1 MSEQSPPIY
10 VVSGG
15 TGASA
20 EQVVYTVLAQFQG
33 SHVPV
38 ITIAHVHH
46 EAQVED
52 VVAQAASSGGT
63 IVHTLVDARL
73 RRMLAERAE
82 AQDVVAIDLMGP
94 LLEYLSTVL
103 GKEPLEH
110 PGLYRRLN
118 QPYFDRVAAIDYAI
132 AHDDG
137 KRPEEWSEAEMV
149 LVGVSRVGKTPLS
162 VYLSVLGWKVANV
175 PLIPEMDPPA
185 ALLDLDLRRVI
196 GLLMDPLR
204 LVSHRRERQRRLAA
218 PGLEA
223 YADLGADTE
232 EMEAARRLFRRAG
245 ITTIDVTDKPIES
258 SAHDV
263 IELITRRFGE

>member
-20 EQVVYTVLAQFQG
+20 EQVVYTVLAQYQE

-46 EAQVED
+46 EAQVENAI
-52 VVAQAASSGGT
+52 AQAASSGGT
-63 IVHTLVDARL
+63 IVHTLVDASL
-73 RRMLAERAE
+73 RHMLSERAE
-82 AQDVVAIDLMGP
+82 VEEVVAIDLMGP
-94 LLEYLSTVL
+94 LLEHLASVL
-103 GKEPLEH
+103 GEKPLER

-118 QPYFDRVAAIDYAI
+118 QPYFDRVSAIDYAI

-137 KRPEEWSEAEMV
+137 KRSEEWPEAEIV

-162 VYLSVLGWKVANV
+162 IYLSVLGWKVANV
-175 PLIPEMDPPA
+175 PLIAEIDPPETLF
-185 ALLDLDLRRVI
+185 ALDPRRAI
-196 GLLMDPLR
+196 GLLMDPMR
-204 LVSHRRERQRRLAA
+204 LVLHRRERGRRLAA

-223 YADLGADTE
+223 YTDLGAVTE

-245 ITTIDVTDKPIES
+245 FSSIDVTDKPIES

-263 IELITRRFGE
+263 IELITRRFGR

>member
-1 MSEQSPPIY
+1 MSEPFPPIY

-20 EQVVYTVLAQFQG
+20 EQVVYTVLAQFQE

-38 ITIAHVHH
+38 ITIAHVHR
-46 EAQVED
+46 EAQIED
-52 VVAQAASSGGT
+52 VIAQAASSGGT
-63 IVHTLVDARL
+63 IVHTLVDAKL
-73 RRMLAERAE
+73 RRMLAERATAE
-82 AQDVVAIDLMGP
+82 EIVAIDLMGP
-94 LLEYLSTVL
+94 LLDHLAVVL
-103 GKEPLEH
+103 DEAPLEH
-110 PGLYRRLN
+110 PGLYRRLH

-137 KRPEEWSEAEMV
+137 KRPEEWPEAEIV

-162 VYLSVLGWKVANV
+162 MYLSVLGWKVANV
-175 PLIPEMDPPA
+175 PLIAGMDPPEG
-185 ALLDLDLRRVI
+185 LFDLDPRRVI
-196 GLLMDPLR
+196 GLRMDPLR

-223 YADLGADTE
+223 YTDLGAVTE

-245 ITTIDVTDKPIES
+245 FSSIDVTDKPIES